1 MNRALQGILLLLW
14 NGFFSYSEVVAS
26 WQEQNPILGYTI
38 VITSE
43 FSWRFLMQTEVR
55 MIPITTPYGEYRV
68 WTKRC
73 NSSPSKR
80 LLLLHGGPGMTHEY
94 FESFDTYF
102 ADGDIEYIYYDQLG
116 SHNSDNP
123 ADRKFWTIER
133 FVDEVD
139 QVRKAL
145 GLDASNFFLLGH
157 SWGGVLA
164 MEYALAHPE
173 ALKGLVIS
181 NMMADCVDYQRYAD
195 DVLGPQMES
204 GVLARIKE
212 LEAAGQYESEEY
224 EALLMPHHYE
234 KHVLRRP
241 MDQWPACVIN
251 ALEHANKDLYVYM
264 QGPSEFGISGVL
276 ATWDRS
282 EDLQK
287 IAVPTLVIG
296 AEYDT
301 MDPLYMKW
309 MAQQIPRGSF
319 LYCPE
324 GSHMAM
330 WDDAEVYHNGIRRF
344 INSV

>member
-1 MNRALQGILLLLW
+1 
-14 NGFFSYSEVVAS
+14 
-26 WQEQNPILGYTI
+26 
-38 VITSE
+38 
-43 FSWRFLMQTEVR
+43 MQTEVR

-73 NSSPSKR
+73 NNSPSKR

-102 ADGDIEYIYYDQLG
+102 ADGDVEYIYYDQLG

-145 GLDASNFFLLGH
+145 GLDSSNFFLLGH

-164 MEYALAHPE
+164 TEYALAHPQ
-173 ALKGLVIS
+173 ALKGLIIS

-195 DVLGPQMES
+195 DVLGPQMDS
-204 GVLARIKE
+204 AVLARIKE
-212 LEAAGQYESEEY
+212 LEAAGAYDSEEY

-287 IAVPTLVIG
+287 ISVPTLVIG

-309 MAQQIPRGSF
+309 MSQQIPRGSF

-330 WDDAEVYHNGIRRF
+330 WDDAEVYHNGIRSF
-344 INSV
+344 INKV

>member
-1 MNRALQGILLLLW
+1 
-14 NGFFSYSEVVAS
+14 
-26 WQEQNPILGYTI
+26 
-38 VITSE
+38 
-43 FSWRFLMQTEVR
+43 MQTEVR

-68 WTKRC
+68 WTKCC

>member
-1 MNRALQGILLLLW
+1 
-14 NGFFSYSEVVAS
+14 
-26 WQEQNPILGYTI
+26 
-38 VITSE
+38 
-43 FSWRFLMQTEVR
+43 MQTEVR

>member
-1 MNRALQGILLLLW
+1 
-14 NGFFSYSEVVAS
+14 
-26 WQEQNPILGYTI
+26 
-38 VITSE
+38 
-43 FSWRFLMQTEVR
+43 MQTEVR

-309 MAQQIPRGSF
+309 MSQQIPRGSF

-330 WDDAEVYHNGIRRF
+330 WDDAEVYHNGIRSF
-344 INSV
+344 INKV

>member
-1 MNRALQGILLLLW
+1 
-14 NGFFSYSEVVAS
+14 
-26 WQEQNPILGYTI
+26 
-38 VITSE
+38 
-43 FSWRFLMQTEVR
+43 MQTEVR

-173 ALKGLVIS
+173 ALKGLIIS

>member
-1 MNRALQGILLLLW
+1 
-14 NGFFSYSEVVAS
+14 
-26 WQEQNPILGYTI
+26 
-38 VITSE
+38 
-43 FSWRFLMQTEVR
+43 MQTEVR

-173 ALKGLVIS
+173 ALKGLIIS

-212 LEAAGQYESEEY
+212 LEAAGAYESEEY
-224 EALLMPHHYE
+224 EALLMPNHYE

-241 MDQWPACVIN
+241 MDQWPACVMH
-251 ALEHANKDLYVYM
+251 ALEQVNKDLYVYM

-282 EDLQK
+282 QDLRK

-301 MDPLYMKW
+301 MDPLYMEW
-309 MAQQIPRGSF
+309 MSQQIPDGSF

-344 INSV
+344 INTV

>member
-1 MNRALQGILLLLW
+1 
-14 NGFFSYSEVVAS
+14 
-26 WQEQNPILGYTI
+26 
-38 VITSE
+38 
-43 FSWRFLMQTEVR
+43 MQTEVR

-173 ALKGLVIS
+173 ALKGLIIS
-181 NMMADCVDYQRYAD
+181 NMMADCIDYQRYAD

-212 LEAAGQYESEEY
+212 LEAEGAYESEEY

>member
-1 MNRALQGILLLLW
+1 
-14 NGFFSYSEVVAS
+14 
-26 WQEQNPILGYTI
+26 
-38 VITSE
+38 
-43 FSWRFLMQTEVR
+43 MQTEVNI
-55 MIPITTPYGEYRV
+55 IPITTPYGEYRV

-73 NSSPSKR
+73 NDSPTKR

-145 GLDASNFFLLGH
+145 GLDSSNFFLLGH

-173 ALKGLVIS
+173 ALKGLIIS

-195 DVLGPQMES
+195 QVLGPQMDS
-204 GVLARIKE
+204 KVLARIKE
-212 LEAAGQYESEEY
+212 LEEAGQYDSEEY

-241 MDQWPACVIN
+241 MGEWPKCVLN
-251 ALEHANKDLYVYM
+251 ALEHVNKDLYVYM
-264 QGPSEFGISGVL
+264 QGPSEFGIAGVL
-276 ATWDRS
+276 ASWDRS
-282 EDLQK
+282 EDLRR
-287 IAVPTLVIG
+287 IAPPTLVIG

-301 MDPLYMKW
+301 MDPLYMEW
-309 MAQQIPRGSF
+309 MAQQIPDGSY

-344 INSV
+344 IDSV

>member
-1 MNRALQGILLLLW
+1 
-14 NGFFSYSEVVAS
+14 
-26 WQEQNPILGYTI
+26 
-38 VITSE
+38 
-43 FSWRFLMQTEVR
+43 MQTEVR

-212 LEAAGQYESEEY
+212 LEAEGAYESEEY

>member
-1 MNRALQGILLLLW
+1 
-14 NGFFSYSEVVAS
+14 
-26 WQEQNPILGYTI
+26 
-38 VITSE
+38 
-43 FSWRFLMQTEVR
+43 
-55 MIPITTPYGEYRV
+55 
-68 WTKRC
+68 
-73 NSSPSKR
+73 
-80 LLLLHGGPGMTHEY
+80 MTHEY
-94 FESFDTYF
+94 FKSFDTYF
-102 ADGDIEYIYYDQLG
+102 ADSDIEYIYYDQLG

-173 ALKGLVIS
+173 ALKGLIIS
-181 NMMADCVDYQRYAD
+181 NMMADCVAYQKYAD
-195 DVLGPQMES
+195 DVLGPQMDQN
-204 GVLARIKE
+204 VLARIKE
-212 LEAAGQYESEEY
+212 LEAAGEYTSEEY

-241 MDQWPACVIN
+241 MDQWPECVLN
-251 ALEHANKDLYVYM
+251 ALSNANQDLYVYM
-264 QGPSEFGISGVL
+264 QGPSEFGIAGVL

-282 EDLQK
+282 ADLKQ
-287 IAVPTLVIG
+287 IQTPALVIG

-301 MDPLYMKW
+301 MDPAYMQW
-309 MAQQIPRGSF
+309 MSEQLVNGSY

-330 WDDAEVYHNGIRRF
+330 WDDPEVYHNGIKKF
-344 INSV
+344 INEV

>member
-1 MNRALQGILLLLW
+1 
-14 NGFFSYSEVVAS
+14 
-26 WQEQNPILGYTI
+26 
-38 VITSE
+38 
-43 FSWRFLMQTEVR
+43 
-55 MIPITTPYGEYRV
+55 
-68 WTKRC
+68 
-73 NSSPSKR
+73 
-80 LLLLHGGPGMTHEY
+80 MTHEY

>member
-1 MNRALQGILLLLW
+1 
-14 NGFFSYSEVVAS
+14 
-26 WQEQNPILGYTI
+26 
-38 VITSE
+38 
-43 FSWRFLMQTEVR
+43 MQTEVR

-68 WTKRC
+68 WTKCC

-344 INSV
+344 INNV

>member
-1 MNRALQGILLLLW
+1 
-14 NGFFSYSEVVAS
+14 
-26 WQEQNPILGYTI
+26 
-38 VITSE
+38 
-43 FSWRFLMQTEVR
+43 MQTEVR
-55 MIPITTPYGEYRV
+55 MIPITTAYGEYKV
-68 WTKRC
+68 WTQRC
-73 NSSPSKR
+73 GSNPTKR

-94 FESFDTYF
+94 FQSFDTHF
-102 ADGDIEYIYYDQLG
+102 ADSDIEYIYYDQLG

-123 ADRKFWTIER
+123 ADRKFWTIAR

-173 ALKGLVIS
+173 ALKGLIIS
-181 NMMADCVDYQRYAD
+181 NMMADCTAYQKYAD
-195 DVLGPQMES
+195 DVLGPQMDPK
-204 GVLARIKE
+204 VLARIKE
-212 LEAAGQYESEEY
+212 LEVAGQYSSEEY

-234 KHVLRRP
+234 MHVLRRP
-241 MDQWPACVIN
+241 MDQWPECVMN
-251 ALEHANKDLYVYM
+251 ALTHANQDLYVYM
-264 QGPSEFGISGVL
+264 QGPSEFGIAGVL

-282 EDLQK
+282 KDLK
-287 IAVPTLVIG
+287 HIKTPALVIG

-301 MDPLYMKW
+301 MDPTYMRW
-309 MAQQIPRGSF
+309 MSEQLPNGSF

-330 WDDAEVYHNGIRRF
+330 WDDAEVYHEGIKEF
-344 INSV
+344 IGRV